1 MTPISVATDLFFR
14 SIEVEAGEGVCMIG
28 VEGSILL
35 FILTLRFRGF
45 SRNEVKSPKS
55 YQTMNKQILPLRA
68 GIGGRLVGFLAI
80 SNENDQQAYQGLLL
94 VEGEVVL
101 RGRNEG
107 KAEFI
112 SRATRQLGQALPS
125 LEVE

>member
-1 MTPISVATDLFFR
+1 METKI
-14 SIEVEAGEGVCMIG
+14 IM
-28 VEGSILL
+28 
-35 FILTLRFRGF
+35 
-45 SRNEVKSPKS
+45 
-55 YQTMNKQILPLRA
+55 PLRA
-68 GIGGRLVGFLAI
+68 GIGGRLVGFLAV
-80 SNENDQQAYQGLLL
+80 SKEADQQAYQSHLL

-107 KAEFI
+107 KAEFL